1 MSVDVEITASLNPDG
16 TVRGL
21 LDIEK
26 QTNNSAKSVEK
37 LQKQY
42 DELSDITKKIN
53 PNSKGW
59 AELDKE
65 LKKVEKDLEDAKKG
79 LDDVDK
85 SGKAAAGSIKALEQ
99 ELSDLTD
106 EISGVAVGSKEFDE
120 LSAKIRK
127 LDGELS
133 TANESLVGLSSED
146 KAGRIGQLAGGLG
159 NVAASAALIGGEDS
173 AITEFFGGI
182 ESAIG
187 IMLGVQGAI
196 ESVTAAKKLLGITS
210 LQSATAVTAEATAMT
225 ADTVATAGQTVATE
239 AATVASWALNAS
251 LLANPVFWIV
261 AVIMAVVAAFA
272 IFSASTK
279 TASAEHDELNAQLER
294 ESQLIEAN
302 RKSRERANSE
312 MQNEIANKQKLI
324 EAEIAL
330 LQATGNRSK
339 EQEARLKE
347 LKKQLGNIDE
357 ESLDILGAETQKKVS
372 ENMHL
377 LHGQIMAA
385 KKGVLAVY
393 QEDWGA
399 PDFDYNQVLTY
410 FDDVD
415 KLQAKSADLYQ
426 KANEATTEKERNE
439 YLKRAK
445 TIEEQV
451 TQKTAR
457 ILSVL
462 ERIKGTLGDD
472 ASEEMQ
478 KVIDDIKKFGDRAN
492 ESADAMSE
500 FQKSIDNFSTGNMVE
515 EFEKEQQAQE
525 ELERKREE
533 ARAKWKEFI
542 SQQKALREELRIA
555 RMNDQE
561 REVYDLNKWFNERKS
576 LTAKDA
582 ALAAELQAAYAKKK
596 QDITDKYTEIEAA
609 KARERA
615 ALLLEIERQIAD
627 NQGIVESM
635 RLSAAVA
642 MAEEEAN
649 LRLEAWQKALDANR
663 ALTNEELNDLK
674 ASLLARRNVLIESIN
689 KESEERK
696 KAAEIEKNDEIAAAE
711 EKITALQ
718 KAGLSES
725 DAQKQLADL
734 KLSIISKYNAD
745 VLDADTQAAASKRA
759 AQKEFN
765 DAELQ
770 AEQEQKDKLRE
781 LNQAHTDHLIDGLQK
796 ISAALDESVG
806 QFEGAIGKIAGAVS
820 AGIGNLGS
828 AITGFSAQLK
838 DIKAKTA
845 EGVTLTPEE
854 EQALKESTAQA
865 VSAIVGAAGAV
876 AQGIVEAITE
886 NNKAKA
892 EQALN
897 DLEANKQRELEIVQ
911 NNLASGLISQEQA
924 DKQKQAIELKAA
936 QQKYEIEKKAFED
949 EKKSKIAT
957 AAIAGITGAVSAF
970 AGAMQLGP
978 IAGPIVGGILAA
990 AVGAMTA
997 VNIAN
1002 IKKTQFGGSAPQ
1014 ASSASISGGA
1024 GSTPTSPVDPSGFLP
1039 TGSSSGNGSG
1049 SNTQE
1054 NTGGQQSNITVKAVV
1069 VETDITN
1076 TQKQVSAI
1084 ESRSEFN

>member
-1 MSVDVEITASLNPDG
+1 MAVDVEITASLNPEG
-16 TVRGL
+16 TIRGL

-26 QTNNSAKSVEK
+26 QTSNSAKSVEK

-42 DELSDITKKIN
+42 DELSDLTKKIN
-53 PNSKGW
+53 PNAKGW
-59 AELDKE
+59 SELDKE
-65 LKKVEKDLEDAKKG
+65 LKKVEKDLEAAKKEME
-79 LDDVDK
+79 DFSS
-85 SGKAAAGSIKALEQ
+85 SGKAAAGSINALQ
-99 ELSDLTD
+99 NELEDLTQQ
-106 EISGVAVGSKEFDE
+106 ISGVAVGSKEFDE

-127 LDGELS
+127 IDGELS

-173 AITEFFGGI
+173 AIADFFGGI

-187 IMLGVQGAI
+187 IMVGVQGAI
-196 ESVTAAKKLLGITS
+196 EAVTAAKKLLGITS
-210 LQSATAVTAEATAMT
+210 LQSAAATTAEATAMT

-239 AATVASWALNAS
+239 AATVASWAFNAS

-279 TASAEHDELNAQLER
+279 TASAEHDKLNAELER

-357 ESLDILGAETQKKVS
+357 ESLDILGTETQKRVA
-372 ENMHL
+372 ENTRL
-377 LHGQIMAA
+377 LHGQITAA
-385 KKGVLAVY
+385 KKGVVAVF

-399 PDFDYNQVLTY
+399 PDFNYNQVLTY

-415 KLQAKSADLYQ
+415 KLQQKSALMYQ

-445 TIEEQV
+445 MIEEQV

-457 ILSVL
+457 ILSTL
-462 ERIKGTLGDD
+462 ERIKSTLGDD

-478 KVIDDIKKFGDRAN
+478 KVIDDVKKFGDRAN

-500 FQKSIDNFSTGNMVE
+500 FQKSIDNFNTGNMVE
-515 EFEKEQQAQE
+515 EFEKEQKAQE

-542 SQQKALREELRIA
+542 SQQKALREELRIS

-582 ALAAELQAAYAKKK
+582 ALNAELQEVYAKKK
-596 QDITDKYTEIEAA
+596 QEIADKYAAIEATKLA
-609 KARERA
+609 ERA
-615 ALLLEIERQIAD
+615 KSMKEFDEQIAE
-627 NQGIVESM
+627 NTAIVESM
-635 RLSAAVA
+635 RLAGSVA
-642 MAEEEAN
+642 MAQAEAD
-649 LRLEAWQKALDANR
+649 RLLDIWQKNLEKNR
-663 ALTNEELNDLK
+663 AVTNEQLNDLK
-674 ASLLARRNVLIESIN
+674 SSFSARRDVLIASIN
-689 KESEERK
+689 NEVEERK
-696 KAAEIEKNDEIAAAE
+696 KAAENEKNAEIAAAE
-711 EKITALQ
+711 EKIEAL
-718 KAGLSES
+718 KKNGLAESE
-725 DAQKQLADL
+725 AQQQLSDL
-734 KLSIISKYNAD
+734 KLSIISKYNAE
-745 VLDADTQAAASKRA
+745 VLDADAKGAADKRA
-759 AQKEFN
+759 AQKEYD

-770 AEQEQKDKLRE
+770 ATKEQKDKLKE
-781 LNQAHTDHLIDGLQK
+781 LNDAHNQHLIEGLEK
-796 ISAALDESVG
+796 ISSALDESVG
-806 QFEGAIGKIAGAVS
+806 QFEGALGKLAGALS
-820 AGIGNLGS
+820 AGVGNLGS
-828 AITGFSAQLK
+828 SLQGLK
-838 DIKAKTA
+838 TQIQDIKAKTA

-865 VSAIVGAAGAV
+865 VSAVVGAAGAV
-876 AQGIVEAITE
+876 AQGIVDTIAE
-886 NNKAKA
+886 NNRAKA

-897 DLEANKQRELEIVQ
+897 DLEANKQRELAIVQ
-911 NNLASGLISQEQA
+911 QNLDAGVISQEA
-924 DKQKQAIELKAA
+924 ANKQKQSIETKAA
-936 QQKYEIEKKAFED
+936 QEEYEIKKKAFEED
-949 EKKSKIAT
+949 KKAKIAT
-957 AAIAGITGAVSAF
+957 ATIAGITGAVSAF

-978 IAGPIVGGILAA
+978 IAGPIVGGLLAA
-990 AVGAMTA
+990 AVGALTIKN
-997 VNIAN
+997 VAN
-1002 IKKTQFGGSAPQ
+1002 IKKTKFGGSPPQ
-1014 ASSASISGGA
+1014 PATDGG
-1024 GSTPTSPVDPSGFLP
+1024 GTGGGVPTTPVDPSNFLP
-1039 TGSSSGNGSG
+1039 TGSSTGNEAGANQKG
-1049 SNTQE
+1049 NNENNSNQ
-1054 NTGGQQSNITVKAVV
+1054 ITVKAVV
-1069 VETDITN
+1069 VETDVTN

-1084 ESRSEFN
+1084 ENRSNFN